1 MNRGDLARRRRSAL
15 ALAFC
20 FAAPWGAA
28 TSGAANAPGTD
39 PASPLASRAFFRPE
53 LSIRATLVRQEAS
66 TGAPGGEVWEAFRAR
81 YGDEVQVFVD
91 SWSGTP
97 ATIVARIPLIPGDGQ
112 GNRVALADLGRRLG
126 REVAQV
132 DERAVSDAFLS
143 FVRQNQAA
151 FGLDLGQ
158 LGAARAAEARPGLW
172 QVHVPQVYQ
181 GIPVRHGR
189 LAATISGGNLVLSGT
204 ETWSNVKLDIRPRV
218 TAEDALAAGFAH
230 AGGRA
235 VEDEVVAKPA
245 LAVVPFASQSE
256 DGAPAYGHRLVW
268 AFTFQRPPQMEVW
281 EVLTDAHSGEVIAF
295 EDTNHPVRRPM
306 TGNAYP
312 VTSTEQCTSA
322 TLCGVMRN
330 VPMPFADTG
339 LAFPNHLTNSAGLFT
354 DTLGAVTTTLSGR
367 FVNIND
373 NCGPTSEA
381 AASGALSLGGATGEH
396 DCETPSGAS
405 AGNTASA
412 RGVFYELNKWAEV
425 ARGWLPT
432 LPFLQNTL
440 PANVNIA
447 QTCNAFWSSATQSV
461 NFYRSGGGCRNSGEL
476 AAVIYHEVGHG
487 LDDNDAN
494 GFLSNSSEGYADIA
508 AIYRQGSSCVGYGF
522 FETVD
527 PGCGTTADGTGF
539 NANERQT
546 AGGTHCNLELL
557 RRARRGLDPA
567 RRPDAGHAPQLRLRF
582 LPDRLGALRPA
593 GALRGRARPPGGL
606 GPGVARPG
614 GRPVQ
619 HELQRGAHR
628 GQQAV
633 LRGQRQRRQLV
644 RVQLLGLH
652 LRRLRRL
659 QWLHAVAGRRRRQR
673 EPQRRHAP
681 HDRHLQRLPPPRHRL
696 LGPAS
701 APERRLRGAAH
712 AGAGGDPDARGQP
725 HGARLERGAQR
736 HRVLGLPQRGKQR
749 LRHGQGAHRPG
760 HRHRLHRP
768 GGGRPA
774 LVLLLGHGGGSER
787 PVPGPGQP
795 LRLRGGDRHALLQP
809 GLVLA
814 HPTRAADRV
823 VRGHHQPGAAHR
835 GRLTEL
841 PEPAFA
847 GELRVLA
854 GDGQPAGRGA
864 GRLAAHHH
872 RGHQPGGWVGGTF
885 ASKVVANYG
894 GGVIREFPIS
904 ISVSGGLPTF
914 TLTCDQT
921 DLFLLQDT
929 STTTFCRVRSHNGFA
944 SPVSLACNP
953 ANASGVTCSVSPA
966 SVTPPANGTAAVTLR
981 LRAARLAPPG
991 FRSFSVRG
999 ISGATTRTV
1008 GITVEVDV
1016 NDLPF

>member
-15 ALAFC
+15 ARAFC

-126 REVAQV
+126 REVPQV

-373 NCGPTSEA
+373 NCGPTTRA

-440 PANVNIA
+440 AGQREHRPDLQRLLELGHPERELLPQRRRLPQQRRA
-447 QTCNAFWSSATQSV
+447 
-461 NFYRSGGGCRNSGEL
+461 GGGDLPR
-476 AAVIYHEVGHG
+476 
-487 LDDNDAN
+487 
-494 GFLSNSSEGYADIA
+494 
-508 AIYRQGSSCVGYGF
+508 
-522 FETVD
+522 
-527 PGCGTTADGTGF
+527 
-539 NANERQT
+539 
-546 AGGTHCNLELL
+546 GG
-557 RRARRGLDPA
+557 P
-567 RRPDAGHAPQLRLRF
+567 
-582 LPDRLGALRPA
+582 
-593 GALRGRARPPGGL
+593 
-606 GPGVARPG
+606 RPG
-614 GRPVQ
+614 
-619 HELQRGAHR
+619 
-628 GQQAV
+628 
-633 LRGQRQRRQLV
+633 RQRRQRLPEQQQ
-644 RVQLLGLH
+644 RG
-652 LRRLRRL
+652 LRR
-659 QWLHAVAGRRRRQR
+659 H
-673 EPQRRHAP
+673 RRH
-681 HDRHLQRLPPPRHRL
+681 LPPGLLLRGLRL
-696 LGPAS
+696 L
-701 APERRLRGAAH
+701 R
-712 AGAGGDPDARGQP
+712 
-725 HGARLERGAQR
+725 
-736 HRVLGLPQRGKQR
+736 
-749 LRHGQGAHRPG
+749 
-760 HRHRLHRP
+760 
-768 GGGRPA
+768 
-774 LVLLLGHGGGSER
+774 
-787 PVPGPGQP
+787 
-795 LRLRGGDRHALLQP
+795 DRQP
-809 GLVLA
+809 GL
-814 HPTRAADRV
+814 
-823 VRGHHQPGAAHR
+823 R
-835 GRLTEL
+835 GRPRTERAST
-841 PEPAFA
+841 PTSARPA
-847 GELRVLA
+847 
-854 GDGQPAGRGA
+854 
-864 GRLAAHHH
+864 
-872 RGHQPGGWVGGTF
+872 
-885 ASKVVANYG
+885 
-894 GGVIREFPIS
+894 
-904 ISVSGGLPTF
+904 
-914 TLTCDQT
+914 
-921 DLFLLQDT
+921 
-929 STTTFCRVRSHNGFA
+929 
-944 SPVSLACNP
+944 
-953 ANASGVTCSVSPA
+953 
-966 SVTPPANGTAAVTLR
+966 
-981 LRAARLAPPG
+981 AART
-991 FRSFSVRG
+991 
-999 ISGATTRTV
+999 AT
-1008 GITVEVDV
+1008 
-1016 NDLPF
+1016 